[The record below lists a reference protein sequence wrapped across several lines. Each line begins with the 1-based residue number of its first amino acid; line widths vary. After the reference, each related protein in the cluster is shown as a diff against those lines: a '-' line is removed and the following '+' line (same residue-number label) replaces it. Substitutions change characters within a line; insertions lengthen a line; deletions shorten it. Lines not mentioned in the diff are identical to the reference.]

1 MTTARPARPA
11 LGATVALL
19 LLGGLAACGS
29 ADAGAGSGPAA
40 PVDLATA
47 LTVDMKGLQT
57 AAVAEPPDTV
67 CRDGNYS
74 DEPVPVLPGSLGD
87 PTGVGYAS
95 EDAELHAWAWRTATA
110 DSAASIVDEAV
121 ADLRGCSYQVH
132 FDTDTDGDGEIDAG
146 GSETQSARPWADGT
160 WTGMAASGQFFGGG
174 AELVESRFVRA
185 GDVVLLVVLT
195 VHGNDAA
202 RLDTVDSYLAG
213 VAERL
218 S

>member
-1 MTTARPARPA
+1 MTTARVTA
-11 LGATVALL
+11 VALL
-19 LLGGLAACGS
+19 LLGSLAACDS
-29 ADAGAGSGPAA
+29 ADAGAGSGPAAA

-74 DEPVPVLPGSLGD
+74 DDPVPVVPGSLGE

-110 DSAASIVDEAV
+110 DSAASVVDEAV

-132 FDTDTDGDGEIDAG
+132 FDSDTDGDGEIDAG
-146 GSETQSARPWADGT
+146 GSETQTARPWDDGT

-195 VHGNDAA
+195 VHGNDEA

-218 S
+218 T